1 MPTTRHAESRLI
13 TLDCL
18 LAKPREIFGPML
30 SRTIRLLALV
40 GLLGCLGADPG
51 VGPEPAAREGRPIL
65 FIGNSLTYV
74 NDLPLIVEALADS
87 VPGLT
92 PAERLAPAMAA
103 FPDYALEDHWAN
115 GTAVRAIDQGKWS
128 VVILQQGSSA
138 LDESRVNLRE
148 WTKKFDERI
157 RAVGARTAMYAVWPL
172 ASRQFD
178 FERVNESYTLAA
190 TDVNGMLFPVGE
202 AWLAA
207 WRRNANLDLYAPD
220 GLHPSVY
227 GSYIGA
233 LVITSMLLDRSP
245 IGMPVRVSLRSG
257 TTVTI
262 PAADAAVLQ
271 ESASEAI
278 AQFGRR

>member
-1 MPTTRHAESRLI
+1 MFARTLRFFALI
-13 TLDCL
+13 GT
-18 LAKPREIFGPML
+18 
-30 SRTIRLLALV
+30 
-40 GLLGCLGADPG
+40 LGCLGADSAA
-51 VGPEPAAREGRPIL
+51 GPELPAREGRPVL

-92 PAERLAPAMAA
+92 PAQRLAPAMAA

-115 GTAVRAIDQGKWS
+115 GTAVRAVDQAKWS
-128 VVILQQGSSA
+128 VVVLQQGSSA
-138 LDESRVNLRE
+138 LEESRVNLRQ

-157 RAVGARTAMYAVWPL
+157 RSVGARTGMYAVWPF

-178 FERVNESYTLAA
+178 FDRVNESYTLAA

-202 AWLAA
+202 AWRAA
-207 WRRNANLDLYAPD
+207 WRRDPNLELYAPD
-220 GLHPSVY
+220 GLHPSVR

-233 LVITSMLLDRSP
+233 LVITSMLLDKSP
-245 IGMPVRVSLRSG
+245 VGMPAGVTLRSG
-257 TTVTI
+257 ATLTI

-271 ESASEAI
+271 EAAAEAI
-278 AQFGRR
+278 AKFGKR

>member
-1 MPTTRHAESRLI
+1 MRLPAI
-13 TLDCL
+13 RSILL
-18 LAKPREIFGPML
+18 LAVATSCGSTSPRPGP
-30 SRTIRLLALV
+30 
-40 GLLGCLGADPG
+40 DPDL
-51 VGPEPAAREGRPIL
+51 RIL

-92 PAERLAPAMAA
+92 PGERLAPTMAA

-115 GTAVRAIDQGKWS
+115 GTAVRAINQGKWS
-128 VVILQQGSSA
+128 VVVLQQGSSA

-148 WTKKFDERI
+148 WTRKFDERI

-178 FERVNESYTLAA
+178 FDRVNESYTLAA
-190 TDVNGMLFPVGE
+190 TDVSGMLFPVGE
-202 AWLAA
+202 AWRAA
-207 WRRNANLDLYAPD
+207 WRRDPNLELYAPD
-220 GLHPSVY
+220 GLHPSIR

-245 IGMPVRVSLRSG
+245 IGMPARITLRGG
-257 TTVTI
+257 TTVSI
-262 PAADAAVLQ
+262 PPGDAAVLQ
-271 ESASEAI
+271 EAASEAI

>member
-1 MPTTRHAESRLI
+1 
-13 TLDCL
+13 
-18 LAKPREIFGPML
+18 ML
-30 SRTIRLLALV
+30 SRALRLLSLT
-40 GLLGCLGADPG
+40 GILGCLGADSAA
-51 VGPEPAAREGRPIL
+51 GPELPTREGRPIL

-92 PAERLAPAMAA
+92 PSQRLAPSMAA
-103 FPDYALEDHWAN
+103 FPDYALEDHWTD

-128 VVILQQGSSA
+128 VVVLQQGSSA
-138 LDESRVNLRE
+138 LEASRVNLRQ

-157 RAVGARTAMYAVWPL
+157 RAAGARTAMYAVWPL

-178 FERVNESYTLAA
+178 FDRVNESYTLAA

-202 AWLAA
+202 AWRAA
-207 WRRNANLDLYAPD
+207 WRRDPNLELYASD

-233 LVITSMLLDRSP
+233 LVITSMLVDKSP
-245 IGMPVRVSLRSG
+245 VGMPARLVLRNG
-257 TTVTI
+257 ATLTI
-262 PAADAAVLQ
+262 PASAAAVLQ
-271 ESASEAI
+271 EAAAEAI
-278 AQFGRR
+278 TKFGKR